1 MLVGILE
8 MLTKLQMIINKIKSW
23 AVSVKNNLHALY
35 LASIDNRVPKLTKIL
50 IGLIVAYAL
59 SPIDLIP
66 DFIPV
71 LGYLDD
77 LILLPL
83 GIWLA
88 IHFVPQ
94 EVWKECQILAKEKK
108 LELPRNRSVVVVI
121 VIIWF
126 IAMIAFILW
135 LWPLIYSTKST

>member
-1 MLVGILE
+1 
-8 MLTKLQMIINKIKSW
+8 MLTKLKMIINKLKLW
-23 AVSVKNNLHALY
+23 ALSVKSNVYALY
-35 LASIDNRVPKLTKIL
+35 LASIDSRVPKLTKII

-66 DFIPV
+66 DFIPI

-77 LILLPL
+77 LIVLPL

-88 IHFVPQ
+88 IRFVPKK
-94 EVWKECQILAKEKK
+94 VWTECQILAKEKK

-121 VIIWF
+121 VIIWL
-126 IAMIAFILW
+126 IAMVAFMFW
-135 LWPLIYSTKST
+135 LWPLIDSTKSI